1 MTVQTYSKEY
11 VEGLIAEKVI
21 LREGLC
27 DIAKRAI
34 TDLNSTYEHMA
45 ADTLRKANFA
55 QTSQSLGGEISSR
68 PESERAPTGNE
79 KPPAD
84 SKQRSFVVRSRQSV
98 DPDELD
104 EQGQCEHRDR
114 RLTIAG
120 WDCKEIGCGYQN
132 TDMLEPVEQGQTDD

>member
-11 VEGLIAEKVI
+11 VKGLIAEKVI

-55 QTSQSLGGEISSR
+55 QTGQ
-68 PESERAPTGNE
+68 
-79 KPPAD
+79 KPCNHDAD

-98 DPDELD
+98 DTDE
-104 EQGQCEHRDR
+104 
-114 RLTIAG
+114 
-120 WDCKEIGCGYQN
+120 
-132 TDMLEPVEQGQTDD
+132 

>member
-55 QTSQSLGGEISSR
+55 QTSQ
-68 PESERAPTGNE
+68 
-79 KPPAD
+79 KPCNHDAD

-104 EQGQCEHRDR
+104 EQRQEHNADCTCMDR
-114 RLTIAG
+114 MDSGKPFARHD
-120 WDCKEIGCGYQN
+120 WRCSCGYRAK
-132 TDMLEPVEQGQTDD
+132 QGVQRS